1 VVTPSRWSRSRPD
14 RPPTTP
20 ARASTVARPVREF
33 FATEASGGLVLLGA
47 AAVALVWANSPWQ
60 ASYRTLWSTNLSL
73 GVGGY
78 SIDGALRLWVNE
90 GLMTIFFLVVGLE
103 IRREL
108 ASGELRDRRRAAL
121 PVLAAAGGMLV
132 PALLYLVVNAGGRGA
147 RGWGIPMATD
157 IAFSLGVVAL
167 LGRCVPASLR
177 LFLLTLAVADD
188 LGALVVLVA
197 AYSTGDSMRALV
209 VAVALVLLVVVLKRI
224 GVRWTPLYVG
234 VGVAIWL
241 ALHEAGVNP
250 TLAGV
255 AMGLLAPVEPALP
268 EHAIATVRSRL
279 GDVSTVDA
287 ARDTARL
294 ARESVSVVEWLEHLL
309 HPWASYVVVPVF
321 ALANV
326 GVVIGSDL
334 VETTSR
340 SPVALG
346 VLLGKVVGKA
356 LGITAF
362 TWIACRLGLS
372 SLPAGV
378 RWRQVVGI
386 GAVAGVGFTVSL
398 FFVDLSFA
406 DPDLQ
411 DEAKLAVLV
420 ASAAAAGLGALL
432 LRADGRGEVSAAED
446 PG

>member
-1 VVTPSRWSRSRPD
+1 VVTPSRWSKSRSGRSSAA
-14 RPPTTP
+14 PTL
-20 ARASTVARPVREF
+20 ASAVARPVREF
-33 FATEASGGLVLLGA
+33 LATEVSGGLVLLGA
-47 AAVALVWANSPWQ
+47 AVVALVWANSPWQ
-60 ASYRTLWSTNLSL
+60 TSYRTLWSTNLSL

-108 ASGELRDRRRAAL
+108 ASGDLRDRRRAAL

-167 LGRCVPASLR
+167 LGRRVPSSLR

-197 AYSTGDSMRALV
+197 FYSTRVSVRALL
-209 VAVALVLLVVVLKRI
+209 VAVALVVLVVLLKRV
-224 GVRWTPLYVG
+224 GVRWSPLFVG
-234 VGVAIWL
+234 LGVAIWL
-241 ALHEAGVNP
+241 ALREAGVNP

-268 EHAIATVRSRL
+268 EHAVATMRHQL
-279 GDVSTVDA
+279 ADVSTVNA
-287 ARDTARL
+287 ARDTVRL
-294 ARESVSVVEWLEHLL
+294 ARESVSVVEWLEHVL

-321 ALANV
+321 ALANA
-326 GVVIGSDL
+326 GVVIGTDL
-334 VETTSR
+334 VEATSR

-372 SLPAGV
+372 SLPPDV

-420 ASAAAAGLGALL
+420 ASAVAACLGALL
-432 LRADGRGEVSAAED
+432 LRGARRDEVSD
-446 PG
+446 PGDAG

>member
-1 VVTPSRWSRSRPD
+1 MAICSRWSRSRSG
-14 RPPTTP
+14 
-20 ARASTVARPVREF
+20 RASAPTLASAVARPVREF
-33 FATEASGGLVLLGA
+33 LATEVAGGVVLLGA
-47 AAVALVWANSPWQ
+47 AVVALVWANSPWQ
-60 ASYRTLWSTNLSL
+60 AGYRTLWSTNLSVS
-73 GVGGY
+73 VGGY
-78 SIDGALRLWVNE
+78 SVDGALRLWVNE

-167 LGRCVPASLR
+167 LGRRVPSSLR

-197 AYSTGDSMRALV
+197 FYSTSVSVRALL
-209 VAVALVLLVVVLKRI
+209 VAVALVLLVVVLKRL
-224 GVRWTPLYVG
+224 GLRWAPLFVA
-234 VGVAIWL
+234 VGVAMWL
-241 ALHEAGVNP
+241 ALREAGVNP

-268 EHAIATVRSRL
+268 ERAIATK
-279 GDVSTVDA
+279 
-287 ARDTARL
+287 
-294 ARESVSVVEWLEHLL
+294 SVSVVEWLEHLL

-326 GVVIGSDL
+326 GVVIGADL
-334 VETTSR
+334 VESTSR
-340 SPVALG
+340 SSVALG
-346 VLLGKVVGKA
+346 ILLAKVVGKA

-362 TWIACRLGLS
+362 TWIACRLGLG
-372 SLPAGV
+372 SLPPDV

-386 GAVAGVGFTVSL
+386 GAVAGVGFTISL

-420 ASAAAAGLGALL
+420 ASTAAAALGALL
-432 LRADGRGEVSAAED
+432 LRGAGREVSDGGAS
-446 PG
+446 G

>member
-1 VVTPSRWSRSRPD
+1 
-14 RPPTTP
+14 
-20 ARASTVARPVREF
+20 VREF
-33 FATEASGGLVLLGA
+33 LATEVAGGVVLLA
-47 AAVALVWANSPWQ
+47 AAVTALVWANSPWQ
-60 ASYRTLWSTNLSL
+60 ESYRTLWSTNLSL

-78 SIDGALRLWVNE
+78 SVDGALRLWVNE

-108 ASGELRDRRRAAL
+108 ASGELQDRRRAAL

-132 PALLYLVVNAGGRGA
+132 PALLYLAVNAGGPGA

-167 LGRCVPASLR
+167 LGRRVPSSLR

-197 AYSTGDSMRALV
+197 FYSTDVSVRPLL
-209 VAVALVLLVVVLKRI
+209 VAVALVALVVVLKRL
-224 GVRWTPLYVG
+224 GVRWAPLFVA
-234 VGVAIWL
+234 VGVAMWL
-241 ALHEAGVNP
+241 ALREAGVNP

-255 AMGLLAPVEPALP
+255 AMGLLAPAGPALR
-268 EHAIATVRSRL
+268 EHAIATRS
-279 GDVSTVDA
+279 A
-287 ARDTARL
+287 P
-294 ARESVSVVEWLEHLL
+294 VVERLEHRL
-309 HPWASYVVVPVF
+309 HPWASFVVVPVF

-326 GVVIGSDL
+326 GVVISADL
-334 VETTSR
+334 IESTSH

-346 VLLGKVVGKA
+346 VLLGKVVGKP

-362 TWIACRLGLS
+362 TWIACRVGLG
-372 SLPAGV
+372 SLPPDV
-378 RWRQVVGI
+378 RWRQVAGI
-386 GAVAGVGFTVSL
+386 GAVAGVGFTISL

-411 DEAKLAVLV
+411 DIAKLAVLV
-420 ASAAAAGLGALL
+420 GSVVAAGLGALL
-432 LRADGRGEVSAAED
+432 LRGARREVSEGGAA
-446 PG
+446 G

>member
-1 VVTPSRWSRSRPD
+1 
-14 RPPTTP
+14 
-20 ARASTVARPVREF
+20 VREF
-33 FATEASGGLVLLGA
+33 LATEVSSGLVLLGA
-47 AAVALVWANSPWQ
+47 AVVALVWANSPWQ

-73 GVGGY
+73 RVGGY
-78 SIDGALRLWVNE
+78 SLDGALRLWVNE

-108 ASGELRDRRRAAL
+108 ASGHLQDRRRAVL
-121 PVLAAAGGMLV
+121 PVLAAAGGMIV

-157 IAFSLGVVAL
+157 IAFALGVVAL
-167 LGRCVPASLR
+167 LGRRVPASLR

-197 AYSTGDSMRALV
+197 FYSTGVTVRAFL
-209 VAVALVLLVVVLKRI
+209 VAVALVLLVVVLKRM
-224 GVRWTPLYVG
+224 GVRWTPLFVG
-234 VGVAIWL
+234 VGVAIWV
-241 ALHEAGVNP
+241 ALYEAGVNP

-255 AMGLLAPVEPALP
+255 GMGLLAPVEPALP
-268 EHAIATVRSRL
+268 EHAIATVRHRL
-279 GDVSTVDA
+279 ADVSTVNA

-294 ARESVSVVEWLEHLL
+294 ARESVSVVEWLEHVL

-321 ALANV
+321 ALANA
-326 GVVIGSDL
+326 GVVIGTDL
-334 VETTSR
+334 VDATSR

-346 VLLGKVVGKA
+346 VLLGKVVGKP

-362 TWIACRLGLS
+362 TWVACRLGLG
-372 SLPAGV
+372 SLPADV

-386 GAVAGVGFTVSL
+386 GAVAGVGFTISL
-398 FFVDLSFA
+398 FFVDLAFA
-406 DPDLQ
+406 DPDVQ

-420 ASAAAAGLGALL
+420 ASFAAAVLGALL
-432 LRADGRGEVSAAED
+432 LRVGRQGEVSDAGDA
-446 PG
+446 G

>member
-1 VVTPSRWSRSRPD
+1 
-14 RPPTTP
+14 
-20 ARASTVARPVREF
+20 VREF
-33 FATEASGGLVLLGA
+33 LATEIAGGVVLLGA
-47 AAVALVWANSPWQ
+47 AVIALVWANSPWQ
-60 ASYRTLWSTNLSL
+60 EGYRTLWSTNLSL

-78 SIDGALRLWVNE
+78 SVDGALRLWVNE
-90 GLMTIFFLVVGLE
+90 GLMTVFFLVVGLE

-108 ASGELRDRRRAAL
+108 ASGELQDRRRAAL

-167 LGRCVPASLR
+167 LGRRVPSSLR

-188 LGALVVLVA
+188 LGALVALVVF
-197 AYSTGDSMRALV
+197 YSTDVSVRALL
-209 VAVALVLLVVVLKRI
+209 VAVALVVLVVVLKRL
-224 GVRWTPLYVG
+224 GLRWAPLFVA
-234 VGVAIWL
+234 VGVAMWL
-241 ALHEAGVNP
+241 ALREAGVNP

-255 AMGLLAPVEPALP
+255 AMGLLAPAGSALP
-268 EHAIATVRSRL
+268 ERAIATKS
-279 GDVSTVDA
+279 A
-287 ARDTARL
+287 
-294 ARESVSVVEWLEHLL
+294 SVVERLEHLL

-326 GVVIGSDL
+326 GVVISAEL
-334 VETTSR
+334 VESTSR

-346 VLLGKVVGKA
+346 ILLAKVVGKP

-362 TWIACRLGLS
+362 TWIACRLGLG
-372 SLPAGV
+372 SLPPDV
-378 RWRQVVGI
+378 RWRQVAGI

-420 ASAAAAGLGALL
+420 ASTAAAALGALL
-432 LRADGRGEVSAAED
+432 LWGAGREVSDGGAA
-446 PG
+446 G

>member
-1 VVTPSRWSRSRPD
+1 MFTRSRWSRSRF
-14 RPPTTP
+14 R
-20 ARASTVARPVREF
+20 RASTPTLTSAIARPVREF
-33 FATEASGGLVLLGA
+33 LATEAGGGVVLLGA
-47 AAVALVWANSPWQ
+47 AVVALVWANSPWQ
-60 ASYRTLWSTNLSL
+60 GGYRTLWSTNLSL

-90 GLMTIFFLVVGLE
+90 GLMTVFFLVVGLE

-108 ASGELRDRRRAAL
+108 ASGELQDRRRAAL
-121 PVLAAAGGMLV
+121 PVLAAVGGMLV

-167 LGRCVPASLR
+167 LGRRVPSSLR

-197 AYSTGDSMRALV
+197 FYSTSVSVRALL
-209 VAVALVLLVVVLKRI
+209 VAAALVLLVVVLKRM
-224 GVRWTPLYVG
+224 GLRSAPLFVA
-234 VGVAIWL
+234 VGVAMWL
-241 ALHEAGVNP
+241 ALREAGVNP

-268 EHAIATVRSRL
+268 EHAIATMRHQL
-279 GDVSTVDA
+279 ADVSTVDA

-326 GVVIGSDL
+326 GVVIGADL
-334 VETTSR
+334 VESTSR

-362 TWIACRLGLS
+362 TWIACRLGLG
-372 SLPAGV
+372 SLPVDV

-386 GAVAGVGFTVSL
+386 GMVAGVGFTVSL

-411 DEAKLAVLV
+411 DQAKLAVLV

-432 LRADGRGEVSAAED
+432 LRGSRREVSD
-446 PG
+446 GGDVG